1 MVLAVQAPATTAS
14 GSRSGSNGNGN
25 SNSNERSRLLHSKL
39 SQAKD
44 YSTFLL
50 GMAEHDP
57 PTVVIPSKG
66 KARLNTTSTNTTSR
80 RQQQEHDDGS
90 SDHEREGAVN
100 GGQQQQQQQGR
111 SKSNRLQGKD
121 DDQSIWSVL
130 RGFWTNYDLTLD
142 NVGSVARDHLAN
154 ERTFLAW
161 MRSK

>member
-1 MVLAVQAPATTAS
+1 MVLAVQAHTAAAAAS
-14 GSRSGSNGNGN
+14 GSGSNGNGQ
-25 SNSNERSRLLHSKL
+25 SNERSRLLYSKL

-50 GMAEHDP
+50 GMAEHYP

-66 KARLNTTSTNTTSR
+66 KARLNTTASR
-80 RQQQEHDDGS
+80 RQQQEHDDDSS
-90 SDHEREGAVN
+90 SDHEREDAVN
-100 GGQQQQQQQGR
+100 GGQQQQQQQQGR

-130 RGFWTNYDLTLD
+130 RGFWTNYDLTLE